1 VSSYFKF
8 CWCFQK
14 LFDSSFWGRVGGCI
28 FRLQWTVLTSISSVV
43 LSIPLHS
50 PSCQASLLWS
60 FGHLLYRGMN
70 PYLKT
75 YRAEE
80 ADCDCEWC
88 GKCHWP
94 KRALGNC
101 AGAHSD
107 CQVCG
112 AGEHGKE
119 APDVLPE
126 LCCPNQVISESL
138 AWQNNDLLHLS
149 RHETEWVPGFWMR
162 WWL

>member
-1 VSSYFKF
+1 MVLSEVIWLFFFF
-8 CWCFQK
+8 C
-14 LFDSSFWGRVGGCI
+14 GGEGWV

-50 PSCQASLLWS
+50 PFCQASLLWS
-60 FGHLLYRGMN
+60 LGHSLYHGMN

-107 CQVCG
+107 CQVGG
-112 AGEHGKE
+112 AGEHGEE
-119 APDVLPE
+119 APYWNCAAQIRPFQNLWHDRTMICSTSRDGVGARVLDE
-126 LCCPNQVISESL
+126 VMAL
-138 AWQNNDLLHLS
+138 
-149 RHETEWVPGFWMR
+149 R
-162 WWL
+162 